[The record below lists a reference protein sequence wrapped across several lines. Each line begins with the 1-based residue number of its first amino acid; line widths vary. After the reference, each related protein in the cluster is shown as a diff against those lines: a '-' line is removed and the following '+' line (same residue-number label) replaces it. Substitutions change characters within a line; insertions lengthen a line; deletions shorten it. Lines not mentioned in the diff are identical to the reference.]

1 MQGGDVPFDSDGVA
15 MLFYRRK
22 FKEGETVPNFIRI
35 FHEQEKFIVQLKAT
49 MPKVSI
55 FCILFYLS

>member
-1 MQGGDVPFDSDGVA
+1 MPGVDVPFESNGVT
-15 MLFYRRK
+15 MLFYRRMC
-22 FKEGETVPNFIRI
+22 KEGKTVPNFIRI

>member
-1 MQGGDVPFDSDGVA
+1 MSGVDVPFVSNGVT
-15 MLFYRRK
+15 MLFYRRMC
-22 FKEGETVPNFIRI
+22 KEGETVPNFVRI

-49 MPKVSI
+49 IPKVSI